1 VGQSSQVLT
10 IQFIHPVPH
19 ITLRNSFLLID
30 RDYCEKFTNNKYIIV
45 FWLWNRLMPKAVLNW
60 IRMKKTS
67 EKKRFYYFFVCEIFF
82 FYRQFSACFRSF
94 LCRFYASFT
103 ILLIQPLRPAVTRKI
118 FEVRDWRKKGKIV
131 SVVKIYYQKHGLM
144 TMIVLRL
151 LVKSLTYMAID
162 TFMYAA

>member
-1 VGQSSQVLT
+1 MTTAKNSRT
-10 IQFIHPVPH
+10 I
-19 ITLRNSFLLID
+19 
-30 RDYCEKFTNNKYIIV
+30 NNIIV

-67 EKKRFYYFFVCEIFF
+67 EKKKFYYYFFCVCEIFF

-103 ILLIQPLRPAVTRKI
+103 ILLFQLLRPVSVVTSKRLKRI
-118 FEVRDWRKKGKIV
+118 KGRIV

-151 LVKSLTYMAID
+151 LVKSLTNMAID
-162 TFMYAA
+162 TFMHAA